1 MASWFNWGGSK
12 TVRSNEKPLRHVCR
26 CGLAKDVIRADQIQR
41 LTCSACGELG
51 ILLPRD
57 VYLGSG
63 PQAETG
69 PSQPAQ
75 PTPKTR
81 SSRPGAARSRR
92 ANTTAGRAR
101 PASNDTT
108 KPTTASKSNTTPPQ
122 PARKLKSESPPK
134 AVAEPAEPAEPLVT
148 RRGIQSESSYA
159 PHRRRVTPFRLV
171 AVSMLVVIGLT
182 GWWSVRQYRL
192 SRDAGQLGEW
202 TRKGLESFESG
213 AFTVAAAD
221 LGRAADVL
229 DRLGRDDPVA
239 AMIRQR
245 SREAEAAGGV
255 VSESLVEIL
264 DTADRIGQ
272 SGSADAWQ
280 SQFDRDHRG
289 RWIVMQ
295 SILEPQQL
303 PMSAAGAGAGL
314 DEREGKP
321 EPVVG
326 GFEAE
331 FPFAVG
337 DRLVRLVGRLPDLA
351 LLPDWGD
358 PAKGSSDDPIKDPA
372 NEGPLPVIFAAQLE
386 AIHLDSDTD
395 TWRIELTAGTSF
407 LWSDI
412 GSLRHLGF
420 LSGTNPDADLD
431 VNLVDNWAERQIS
444 RILKLQA
451 QAIGLGG
458 DSVSAVS
465 RVRALPVVMVGF
477 GRLTWESI
485 R

>member
-1 MASWFNWGGSK
+1 
-12 TVRSNEKPLRHVCR
+12 
-26 CGLAKDVIRADQIQR
+26 
-41 LTCSACGELG
+41 
-51 ILLPRD
+51 
-57 VYLGSG
+57 
-63 PQAETG
+63 
-69 PSQPAQ
+69 
-75 PTPKTR
+75 
-81 SSRPGAARSRR
+81 
-92 ANTTAGRAR
+92 
-101 PASNDTT
+101 
-108 KPTTASKSNTTPPQ
+108 
-122 PARKLKSESPPK
+122 
-134 AVAEPAEPAEPLVT
+134 
-148 RRGIQSESSYA
+148 
-159 PHRRRVTPFRLV
+159 
-171 AVSMLVVIGLT
+171 MLVVIGLT

-280 SQFDRDHRG
+280 RQFDRDHRG

-303 PMSAAGAGAGL
+303 PMSGAGVEAAAGL

-358 PAKGSSDDPIKDPA
+358 PAKGSSGDPTKDPA
-372 NEGPLPVIFAAQLE
+372 DEDPLPVIFAAQLE

-407 LWSDI
+407 LWTDI

-458 DSVSAVS
+458 DSVSAVL
-465 RVRALPVVMVGF
+465 RFRALPVVMVGF

>member
-1 MASWFNWGGSK
+1 
-12 TVRSNEKPLRHVCR
+12 
-26 CGLAKDVIRADQIQR
+26 
-41 LTCSACGELG
+41 
-51 ILLPRD
+51 
-57 VYLGSG
+57 
-63 PQAETG
+63 
-69 PSQPAQ
+69 
-75 PTPKTR
+75 
-81 SSRPGAARSRR
+81 
-92 ANTTAGRAR
+92 
-101 PASNDTT
+101 
-108 KPTTASKSNTTPPQ
+108 
-122 PARKLKSESPPK
+122 
-134 AVAEPAEPAEPLVT
+134 
-148 RRGIQSESSYA
+148 
-159 PHRRRVTPFRLV
+159 
-171 AVSMLVVIGLT
+171 
-182 GWWSVRQYRL
+182 
-192 SRDAGQLGEW
+192 
-202 TRKGLESFESG
+202 
-213 AFTVAAAD
+213 
-221 LGRAADVL
+221 
-229 DRLGRDDPVA
+229 
-239 AMIRQR
+239 
-245 SREAEAAGGV
+245 
-255 VSESLVEIL
+255 
-264 DTADRIGQ
+264 
-272 SGSADAWQ
+272 
-280 SQFDRDHRG
+280 
-289 RWIVMQ
+289 MQ

-303 PMSAAGAGAGL
+303 PMSGAGAGAGVEAAAGL

-420 LSGTNPDADLD
+420 LSGTNPAADLD
-431 VNLVDNWAERQIS
+431 ANPVDNWVERQIS

-465 RVRALPVVMVGF
+465 SVRALPVVMVVF
-477 GRLTWESI
+477 DRLTGESI

>member
-1 MASWFNWGGSK
+1 M
-12 TVRSNEKPLRHVCR
+12 V
-26 CGLAKDVIRADQIQR
+26 
-41 LTCSACGELG
+41 
-51 ILLPRD
+51 
-57 VYLGSG
+57 
-63 PQAETG
+63 
-69 PSQPAQ
+69 
-75 PTPKTR
+75 
-81 SSRPGAARSRR
+81 
-92 ANTTAGRAR
+92 
-101 PASNDTT
+101 
-108 KPTTASKSNTTPPQ
+108 
-122 PARKLKSESPPK
+122 
-134 AVAEPAEPAEPLVT
+134 EPVEPLVT

-159 PHRRRVTPFRLV
+159 PRRRRVTPFRLV
-171 AVSMLVVIGLT
+171 AVSMLVLIGLT

-202 TRKGLESFESG
+202 TRRGLESFELG

-245 SREAEAAGGV
+245 SREAEAAGGLV
-255 VSESLVEIL
+255 GESLVKIL
-264 DTADRIGQ
+264 DTADRIRQ

-280 SQFDRDHRG
+280 RQFDRDHRG

-303 PMSAAGAGAGL
+303 PRSGSGL
-314 DEREGKP
+314 DEDEDEG
-321 EPVVG
+321 EGEGEGESALVVG

-337 DRLVRLVGRLPDLA
+337 DRPVRLVGRLPDLA
-351 LLPDWGD
+351 RLPDWGD
-358 PAKGSSDDPIKDPA
+358 PTKASSDEPTKESA
-372 NEGPLPVIFAAQLE
+372 NEDPQPVIFAAQLE

-407 LWSDI
+407 LWTDI

-420 LSGTNPDADLD
+420 LSGTNPAADLD
-431 VNLVDNWAERQIS
+431 ASPVDNRVERQIS
-444 RILKLQA
+444 RILAVQA
-451 QAIGLGG
+451 QAVGLDG
-458 DSVSAVS
+458 DSVSAAVPS
-465 RVRALPVVMVGF
+465 ARGLPVVIVLLGQ
-477 GRLTWESI
+477 LTWESI